1 MKGCWPCCRRNP
13 ERTDTARFITL
24 YAVRHGEAFHNIREK
39 EAKHKAEAKLRE
51 SDREGTSPQEVH
63 AAQEAARQ
71 EALTDPCLR
80 DAPLSDAGKQGALSA
95 RDTIASLVQGGLP
108 QR

>member
-1 MKGCWPCCRRNP
+1 MKGCWPCRRRNP

-39 EAKHKAEAKLRE
+39 EAKRKAEARLRE

-63 AAQEAARQ
+63 AAQEAHPKGVAALVLGVCRRQ
-71 EALTDPCLR
+71 CR
-80 DAPLSDAGKQGALSA
+80 
-95 RDTIASLVQGGLP
+95 
-108 QR
+108 